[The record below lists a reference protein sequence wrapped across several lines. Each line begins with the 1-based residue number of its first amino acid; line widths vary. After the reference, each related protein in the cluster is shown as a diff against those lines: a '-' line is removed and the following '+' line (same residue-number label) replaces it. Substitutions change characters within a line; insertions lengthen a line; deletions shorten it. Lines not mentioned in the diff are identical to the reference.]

1 MHLQI
6 WLLLSVAVISVTLIS
21 SNILAFAQTNTTATK
36 TPVKAH
42 GVKITSPT
50 KGQKVQINNDK
61 SFIVTGISIDNKTS
75 DCQVS
80 VILNNIKPYKNAT
93 ATGSGGNNDYSNWTF
108 TSASIHSLVKQ
119 GSNKITA
126 KFSCNGNPNLLS
138 YYSVNVTGIGSSSTV
153 SNTSTISPSTSTQKN
168 VGANSTVN
176 NIIVQK
182 KSTSITNSSK
192 PTLGPITLMHVKI
205 TSPTKGQKTSIDNLK
220 VVGTSSDNTTS
231 DCQVSVILNN
241 IKPYQKAKG
250 TGLGGLNDYSNW
262 TFTPNKKNHQI
273 TIGDNELTA
282 KLSCSDGSAT
292 HTKYY
297 SVNVTGVDST
307 FKSSKQETSQSH
319 STANNTEPF
328 IFPIPSNN
336 KPVFVP

>member
-6 WLLLSVAVISVTLIS
+6 WLLLFAAVISVTLIS

-50 KGQKVQINNDK
+50 KGQKIQINNDK
-61 SFIVTGISIDNKTS
+61 GFIVTGISIDNTTS

-80 VILNNIKPYKNAT
+80 VILNNIKPYKNTT
-93 ATGSGGNNDYSNWTF
+93 ATGSGGLNDYSNWTF
-108 TSASIHSLVKQ
+108 TSTSVHSLVKE

-138 YYSVNVTGIGSSSTV
+138 YYSVNVTATGNSSTA
-153 SNTSTISPSTSTQKN
+153 SNTSTISPITSTQKN

-182 KSTSITNSSK
+182 KSNSIINSSK
-192 PTLGPITLMHVKI
+192 QTLIPSTIMHVKI
-205 TSPTKGQKTSIDNLK
+205 TSPTKGEKISIDNLK

-241 IKPYQKAKG
+241 IKPYQKAQG
-250 TGLGGLNDYSNW
+250 TGPGGLNDYSDW
-262 TFTPNKKNHQI
+262 TFTPNNKNQQI
-273 TIGDNELTA
+273 TIGNNELTA

-292 HTKYY
+292 QTKYY
-297 SVNVTGVDST
+297 SVSVTGVDSS
-307 FKSSKQETSQSH
+307 FKGSQKERSQSH
-319 STANNTEPF
+319 SLANNTEPF

-336 KPVFVP
+336 NPVFVP

>member
-6 WLLLSVAVISVTLIS
+6 WLLLFAAVISVTLIS

-42 GVKITSPT
+42 GVKITSPS

-61 SFIVTGISIDNKTS
+61 GFIVTGVSIDNTTS

-80 VILNNIKPYKNAT
+80 VILNNIKPYQKAKG
-93 ATGSGGNNDYSNWTF
+93 TGPSGLNDYSNWTF
-108 TSASIHSLVKQ
+108 TPTSVHSLVKE

-138 YYSVNVTGIGSSSTV
+138 YYSVNVTAIGSSSTI
-153 SNTSTISPSTSTQKN
+153 SNTSTTSPSTSTQKD

-182 KSTSITNSSK
+182 KSNSINSSK
-192 PTLGPITLMHVKI
+192 PALGPSTVMHVKI
-205 TSPTKGQKTSIDNLK
+205 TSPTKSQKISVDNLK
-220 VVGTSSDNTTS
+220 VVGTSSDNATS

-250 TGLGGLNDYSNW
+250 TGPGGLNDYSNW
-262 TFTPNKKNHQI
+262 TFTPNNKNQQI
-273 TIGDNELTA
+273 TIGNNELTA

-297 SVNVTGVDST
+297 SVSVTGVGSS
-307 FKSSKQETSQSH
+307 FKGSQKERSQSH
-319 STANNTEPF
+319 SLANNTEPF

-336 KPVFVP
+336 NPVFVP

>member
-1 MHLQI
+1 MHFQI
-6 WLLLSVAVISVTLIS
+6 WLLLFAAAVSASLIS
-21 SNILAFAQTNTTATK
+21 SNIFAFAQTNTTGTK

-42 GVKITSPT
+42 GVKITSPS

-61 SFIVTGISIDNKTS
+61 GFTVTGISIDNTTS

-80 VILNNIKPYKNAT
+80 VILNNIKPYQKAKG
-93 ATGSGGNNDYSNWTF
+93 TGPGGLNDYSNWTF
-108 TSASIHSLVKQ
+108 TATSAHSLVKE

-138 YYSVNVTGIGSSSTV
+138 YYSVNVTAIGSSSTI
-153 SNTSTISPSTSTQKN
+153 SNTSTISPTTSTQKD
-168 VGANSTVN
+168 VGANSTAN

-182 KSTSITNSSK
+182 KSNSINFSK
-192 PTLGPITLMHVKI
+192 PTLGPGTVLHVKI
-205 TSPTKGQKTSIDNLK
+205 TSPTKGQKVSIDNLK

-250 TGLGGLNDYSNW
+250 TGPGGLNDYSNW
-262 TFTPNKKNHQI
+262 TFTPNNKNPQI
-273 TIGDNELTA
+273 TTGNNELTA
-282 KLSCSDGSAT
+282 KLSCSDPSAT

-297 SVNVTGVDST
+297 SVNVTGVESS
-307 FKSSKQETSQSH
+307 FKGSQKETTQSH
-319 STANNTEPF
+319 SPANNTEPF

-336 KPVFVP
+336 NPVFVP